1 MRASTCRSCFDIALK
16 GRQQQY
22 IGGPVGQTLRRARN
36 EGVRSV
42 LLSHSSRA
50 MQNAA

>member
-22 IGGPVGQTLRRARN
+22 IGGQTLRRACN